1 MSNANVLRVST
12 ANEEGFCGSI
22 TNRLSNVIV
31 LIRCS
36 PPLASHLSS
45 HSFISHYVCGAADR
59 GQRVQVGGGN
69 QLGAVRQI
77 CARGVRG
84 GHRPDPGEDQFRL
97 QLRARLLLLGPL
109 WHSSARGGGVV
120 FSRRFVV
127 VVFWFFSLL
136 ILLNR
141 NHVFSFVV
149 GNCFFELGK
158 SLSHTGVIPYSIYVF
173 KNYLRY
179 MLIHPLLIAFSFVT
193 CG

>member
-1 MSNANVLRVST
+1 MWLDNQQVVQCDCFDSVFSSSGEPSLQPQLHQPLCLR
-12 ANEEGFCGSI
+12 GSGSGTTRTSGRRKPARGSAPDLCARRSRRPPARPWGGPIPPAI
-22 TNRLSNVIV
+22 TGQAAVARS
-31 LIRCS
+31 
-36 PPLASHLSS
+36 PLAL
-45 HSFISHYVCGAADR
+45 
-59 GQRVQVGGGN
+59 
-69 QLGAVRQI
+69 
-77 CARGVRG
+77 
-84 GHRPDPGEDQFRL
+84 FR
-97 QLRARLLLLGPL
+97 AG
-109 WHSSARGGGVV
+109 GGGVV

-127 VVFWFFSLL
+127 VVVWFFSLL